1 MERKEMLAM
10 KNWVVV
16 GDVLNEEK
24 YAYRILQRLKD
35 RGYEAVGVHPRG
47 GEDIYASLSELAT
60 VPEVMCLVI
69 NPATGKGFVHEA
81 RQLGV
86 KAVWLQPGADT
97 EEVTAACDEAHL
109 PYVKACV
116 LVETSNRN

>member
-1 MERKEMLAM
+1 MDLKTMLGMNSWA
-10 KNWVVV
+10 VV
-16 GDVLNEEK
+16 GDVLNAEK
-24 YAYRILQRLKD
+24 YAYRILKRLQE
-35 RGYEAVGVHPRG
+35 RGYYVQGVHPRG
-47 GEDIYASLSELAT
+47 GDGIYRALTELGT

-81 RQLGV
+81 KQLGV

-97 EEVTAACDEAHL
+97 DEVTAACDEAGL

-116 LVETSNRN
+116 LVETSRN